1 MAFTIPANGIELDT
15 RSLKIFN
22 LTCLEDDLVH
32 RLDVFTFTGSA
43 MGALA
48 AAPVVIF
55 VQEVTPL
62 AMATIAATFAI
73 TAISA
78 LGFTAHKTSVG
89 AASGIRHTF
98 RVYMMAKRPFEL

>member
-1 MAFTIPANGIELDT
+1 MAFTIPANGIELNT
-15 RSLKIFN
+15 PSFKIFN
-22 LTCLEDDLVH
+22 LTCLEDDAVH
-32 RLDVFTFTGSA
+32 RVDVFTFTGSA
-43 MGALA
+43 MMAMA

-62 AMATIAATFAI
+62 ATATIAATFAI

-98 RVYMMAKRPFEL
+98 RVYMLSKKPFEL